1 VILWTE
7 VSSGNWEGTPSV
19 GGNINAIGVWEHKDR
34 VGWYWKVLTD
44 DASDDAPE
52 GFSSTLDAARM
63 HAGTAYMEWYGYS
76 CLVGELEVSLQALK
90 EENAMLRDE
99 RRIDNE
105 EAARL
110 YDFARNKGEALERQ
124 AVVEWLRAEA
134 EAVAQTYTTQAGE
147 WAKRIDDMAEAIE
160 RGEHRREEGA

>member
-1 VILWTE
+1 MILWTE
-7 VSSGNWEGTPSV
+7 VSSGNWEGTPSA
-19 GGNINAIGVWEHKDR
+19 GGSSNSIDVWEHEDR

-90 EENAMLRDE
+90 EENAMLRD
-99 RRIDNE
+99 
-105 EAARL
+105 AAR
-110 YDFARNKGEALERQ
+110 EERA
-124 AVVEWLRAEA
+124 AVVAYVRGLRA
-134 EAVAQTYTTQAGE
+134 VAISDLVA
-147 WAKRIDDMAEAIE
+147 AAIE
-160 RGEHRREEGA
+160 RGEHRREEEA